1 MKLRIKGDSIR
12 FRLSISDLD
21 TFTEKGYI
29 EERTHVGNM
38 VFIYALLR
46 SEDESQ
52 LTAKLDNNKIF
63 LYVPAP
69 YAKEWAETQRVGFDN
84 RLPLPDGGELYLLIE
99 KDFKCLDETEEDQ
112 SDNFDNPLLANN

>member
-21 TFTEKGYI
+21 TFAEKGYI

-38 VFIYALLR
+38 VFVYALLR

-69 YAKEWAETQRVGFDN
+69 FVTEWVETNKVGFDN
-84 RLPLPDGGELYLLIE
+84 RLPLPNGSELYLLIE
-99 KDFKCLDETEEDQ
+99 KDFKCLDETTEDQ
-112 SDNFDNPLLANN
+112 SDNFDNPLLAGK